1 MLPDEKE
8 FRNYFAADWLKTPS
22 LYIMIKRVAVSII
35 LNAALIGTALA
46 QFAPPKQGQDLDA
59 VVAVVG
65 KYPIFKSSIDAQ
77 VQVYLMER
85 GAANVSPDTLKALR
99 QQILNQEIDEKLL
112 LAQAD
117 ADSITVNDQ
126 EIDQQLDQTI
136 KNYVQQFGSESA
148 VEKAFGKTI
157 AELKASPENREQT
170 RESLIVQQERYKVV
184 PMVTSVPRSVVEAFY
199 NRYKDSLPPVGEE
212 VELATIVKLVT
223 PHGDQK
229 QHAQKTADLILDS
242 LQHGADFATMARR
255 YSQDESAASG
265 GDLGAFYPRGT
276 FLPAFEEAAFKLK
289 PGEISGVV
297 ETPQGFEII
306 KMLERRG
313 EDIHVAHILIKP
325 QLNAIDEDVVRDTLE
340 ALRDS
345 ALNGADFGK
354 LAEAHS
360 DDQETRSFSG
370 DLGKIRVDQLGPEQ
384 QVVIDSLQPGQI
396 SQPIHIGYSQN
407 RTGYQIVKLI
417 RRISS
422 HKLSLDEDYHDLETL
437 ATQWKQS
444 QDLQQWFAKARTSIY
459 VDVHDLSAYY

>member
-1 MLPDEKE
+1 
-8 FRNYFAADWLKTPS
+8 
-22 LYIMIKRVAVSII
+22 MIKRVALSI
-35 LNAALIGTALA
+35 LLVASFAATALA
-46 QFAPPKQGQDLDA
+46 QFAPKQGQDLDA

-85 GAANVSPDTLKALR
+85 GGGSASPDTVMALR
-99 QQILNQEIDEKLL
+99 KQILNQEIDEKLL

-117 ADSITVNDQ
+117 ADSVTVSEQ

-136 KNYVQQFGSESA
+136 KNYVQQFGSEAA
-148 VEKAFGKTI
+148 VEKAFGKSI
-157 AELKASPENREQT
+157 AELKASPEDREQT
-170 RESLIVQQERYKVV
+170 REALIVQQERSKVV
-184 PMVTSVPRSVVEAFY
+184 PMLTSVPRSVVEQFY
-199 NRYKDSLPPVGEE
+199 NLYKDTLPPVSEE

-223 PHGDQK
+223 PHADQK
-229 QHAQKTADLILDS
+229 EHARKTAEAILDS

-306 KMLERRG
+306 KLLERRG
-313 EDIHVAHILIKP
+313 EEIHVAHILLKP
-325 QLNAIDEDVVRDTLE
+325 EVNALDEAGARDTLE
-340 ALRDS
+340 MLRDS
-345 ALNGADFGK
+345 ALAGADFTK

-360 DDQETRSFSG
+360 DDAETRPFGGS
-370 DLGKIRVDQLGPEQ
+370 LGKIHLEDLGPEQ
-384 QVVIDSLQPGQI
+384 RAVIDSLQPGQI

-407 RTGYQIVKLI
+407 RTGFQIVKLI
-417 RRISS
+417 RKIPA
-422 HKLSLDEDYHDLETL
+422 HKLSLDEDYHDLEAAAL
-437 ATQWKQS
+437 QWKQS
-444 QDLQQWFAKARTSIY
+444 QELQQWFAKARNSIY
-459 VDVHDLSAYY
+459 VDVHDLASYY